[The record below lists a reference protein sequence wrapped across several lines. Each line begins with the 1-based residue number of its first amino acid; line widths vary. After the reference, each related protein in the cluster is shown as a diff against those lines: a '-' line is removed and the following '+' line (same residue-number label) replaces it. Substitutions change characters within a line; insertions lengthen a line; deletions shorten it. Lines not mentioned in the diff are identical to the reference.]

1 MRYNMVKAMFSI
13 LVVFLVIIIILLC
26 VGYWFFNYTTLE
38 KLGYADVE
46 IAETELPNGEKVSV
60 TPRSIGIE
68 NMTMK
73 ELLNWFK
80 DRLQSGK
87 TSE

>member
-1 MRYNMVKAMFSI
+1 MVKALFSMLIIFLVVIVI
-13 LVVFLVIIIILLC
+13 LVC
-26 VGYWFFNYTTLE
+26 VGYWLFNYTTLE

-46 IAETELPNGEKVSV
+46 IAETQLPNGEKVAV

-73 ELLNWFK
+73 ELFNWFK
-80 DRLQSGK
+80 ERVTSGNQAK
-87 TSE
+87 E

>member
-1 MRYNMVKAMFSI
+1 MVKALFGA

-46 IAETELPNGEKVSV
+46 IAQTEMPNGEKVSI

-73 ELLNWFK
+73 ELFDWFK
-80 DRLQSGK
+80 DRLKSGK
-87 TSE
+87 TAKQ

>member
-1 MRYNMVKAMFSI
+1 MTKALFSMLI
-13 LVVFLVIIIILLC
+13 VFLVVIIVLTC
-26 VGYWFFNYTTLE
+26 VCYWLFNYATLE

-46 IAETELPNGEKVSV
+46 IEEVELPNGEKQSI

-73 ELLNWFK
+73 ELLKWFK
-80 DRLQSGK
+80 DRLKSGK
-87 TSE
+87 TA

>member
-1 MRYNMVKAMFSI
+1 MVKALFTA
-13 LVVFLVIIIILLC
+13 LAVFLVIIIILVC
-26 VGYWFFNYTTLE
+26 VCYWFFNYTTLE

-46 IAETELPNGEKVSV
+46 IAQTELPNGEKVSI

-73 ELLNWFK
+73 ELMDWFK
-80 DRLQSGK
+80 ERVKSGK
-87 TSE
+87 TAKQ

>member
-1 MRYNMVKAMFSI
+1 MVKALFSMLIIFLVVIVI
-13 LVVFLVIIIILLC
+13 LVC
-26 VGYWFFNYTTLE
+26 VGYWLFNYTTLE

-46 IAETELPNGEKVSV
+46 IAETQLPNGEKVAV

-73 ELLNWFK
+73 ELFNWFK
-80 DRLQSGK
+80 ERVKSGNQAK
-87 TSE
+87 E

>member
-1 MRYNMVKAMFSI
+1 MVKAMFGM
-13 LVVFLVIIIILLC
+13 LVVFLVIIIVLLC

-73 ELLNWFK
+73 ELLDWFK
-80 DRLQSGK
+80 DRLKSGK
-87 TSE
+87 TAE